1 MYILFD
7 DLPGDTVMRA
17 LLKDVVVYNSVDP
30 MQKWLSLTSLV
41 LPKKN
46 ILKKKLSQ
54 LRLQCSQANFKVNKS
69 TLVQQLFLHWVQSPC
84 TFFLISNLSKLLL
97 AKY

>member
-46 ILKKKLSQ
+46 IKKKI
-54 LRLQCSQANFKVNKS
+54 
-69 TLVQQLFLHWVQSPC
+69 
-84 TFFLISNLSKLLL
+84 ISIE
-97 AKY
+97 ATM